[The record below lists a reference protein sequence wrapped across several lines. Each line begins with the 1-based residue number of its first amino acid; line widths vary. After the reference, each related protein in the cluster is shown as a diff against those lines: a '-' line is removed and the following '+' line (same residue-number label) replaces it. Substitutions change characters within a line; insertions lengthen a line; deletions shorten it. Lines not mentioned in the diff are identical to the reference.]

1 MPEESRSLLAVGD
14 ALAADLL
21 DALSPLRFEEAA
33 DDGDRRAGYRIRY
46 SAVVER
52 NLAFPSQFP
61 EGEERDEAD
70 ERAVHIVGWE
80 SHRPIATCRLVLPHE
95 ELVLP
100 VEVAF
105 ELRVPDPSATVE
117 LGRLVVDPEW
127 RGRDHEI
134 FMGLAARGW
143 LSMRERGFTVV
154 LAATPAR
161 LVDLLCDLGF
171 AVNVLGSSRRYWNEL
186 RYPFLCDGPAAA
198 PGLARQW
205 VGDTTTRIGGR
216 MTRPNNDRPRSRQ
229 SPVPEQTVAGR
240 HAGDSPVRIDTPGP
254 AA

>member
-1 MPEESRSLLAVGD
+1 MPEESRSVLAVGD

-33 DDGDRRAGYRIRY
+33 DDGDRRTGYRIRY
-46 SAVVER
+46 AAVVER
-52 NLAFPSQFP
+52 NLASPSQFP

-80 SHRPIATCRLVLPHE
+80 RHRPIATCRLVLPHE
-95 ELVLP
+95 EMVLP
-100 VEVAF
+100 VEAAF

-127 RGRDHEI
+127 RGTDHEI

-143 LSMRERGFTVV
+143 LSMRERGFASV

-161 LVDLLCDLGF
+161 LLDLLRDFGF
-171 AVNVLGSSRRYWNEL
+171 AVKVLGSSRVYWNEL
-186 RYPFLCDGPAAA
+186 RSPFLCDGPAAA

-205 VGDTTTRIGGR
+205 VGQATTRI
-216 MTRPNNDRPRSRQ
+216 
-229 SPVPEQTVAGR
+229 V
-240 HAGDSPVRIDTPGP
+240 DSPGP